1 MKTKQKGTIKAAG
14 IHLGKALSRRTML
27 KGVGAALAL
36 PMLDAM
42 TPAFA
47 KAPQAVHRFQTVYIP
62 NGMAMEY
69 WSPATTGN
77 YELTPVLKPL
87 SKYKSK
93 MRVISGLKANWN
105 IAHAGAGGSFLTG
118 ITQGGKTEVEI
129 LADVSI
135 DQILANELGKQTQL
149 SSLELSMDAPA
160 LAGACTVNL
169 SCVYTHTLSWRG
181 KTQPLPT
188 EHNPRALF
196 ERLFGDGGTTAKN
209 VREIRLRQQT
219 SILDAV
225 LEKLSGLEK
234 QLGYE
239 DKHLV
244 GSYTESVRNIER
256 RIQKA
261 EEQIDMDLPE
271 IDQPA
276 GVPPIYEDHMEI
288 MQDLQVLALQTDLTR
303 VITFMMSKEQS
314 PRPYPQI
321 GVPDAHHPLSHHN
334 NNPVLVERMSKIN
347 AYHTSLFSKYLHK
360 LSAVK
365 EGDRSLLDNMTML
378 YGGGLSN
385 STIHSGVNLPVLLV
399 GGGAGWLN
407 GGEHVQYKNEPTMA
421 DLHLSLMEKFGISV
435 EQMGGSTGPISL

>member
-1 MKTKQKGTIKAAG
+1 
-14 IHLGKALSRRTML
+14 
-27 KGVGAALAL
+27 
-36 PMLDAM
+36 
-42 TPAFA
+42 
-47 KAPQAVHRFQTVYIP
+47 
-62 NGMAMEY
+62 MAMEY
-69 WSPATTGN
+69 WSPKTVGD

-87 SKYKSK
+87 ANYKEK
-93 MRVISGLKANWN
+93 MKVISGLKANWN

-118 ITQGGKTEVEI
+118 VTQGGKTEVEI
-129 LADVSI
+129 LADISI
-135 DQILANELGKQTQL
+135 DQILANELGKKTQL

-196 ERLFGDGGTTAKN
+196 ERLFGDSGTTAKEA
-209 VREIRLRQQT
+209 REIRLRQQT

-225 LEKLSGLEK
+225 MEKLANLESK
-234 QLGYE
+234 LGYE
-239 DKHLV
+239 DRHLV
-244 GSYTESVRNIER
+244 DGYTESVRNIER

-271 IDQPA
+271 LDPPA
-276 GVPPIYEDHMEI
+276 GVPPSFEEHMEI

-303 VITFMMSKEQS
+303 VVTFMMSKEQS

-347 AYHTSLFSKYLHK
+347 TYHTTLFSKYLDK
-360 LSAVK
+360 LSSVT
-365 EGDRSLLDNMTML
+365 EGDGTLLDNMTIL

-385 STIHSGVNLPVLLV
+385 STIHSGVNLPILLV
-399 GGGAGWLN
+399 GGGAGWLA
-407 GGEHVQYKNEPTMA
+407 GGEHVHYSNEPTMA
-421 DLHLSLMEKFGISV
+421 DLHLGLMEKFGVSV
-435 EQMGGSTGPISL
+435 PKMGGSSGPIAL

>member
-1 MKTKQKGTIKAAG
+1 MKTKQKGTIKVAG
-14 IHLGKALSRRTML
+14 VHLGKALSRRTML

-47 KAPQAVHRFQTVYIP
+47 NAPQAVHRFQTVYIP

-196 ERLFGDGGTTAKN
+196 ERLFGDSGTTAKN

-347 AYHTSLFSKYLHK
+347 AYHTSLFSKYLDK

>member
-1 MKTKQKGTIKAAG
+1 MKTKQKGTIKTAG

-47 KAPQAVHRFQTVYIP
+47 SGPQAVHRFQTVYIP

-87 SKYKSK
+87 SKYKNK

-209 VREIRLRQQT
+209 VREVRLRQQT

-271 IDQPA
+271 IEQPA

-347 AYHTSLFSKYLHK
+347 AYHTSLFSRYLDK

-385 STIHSGVNLPVLLV
+385 STIHSGVNLPVLLA

-407 GGEHVQYKNEPTMA
+407 GGEHVHYKDEPTMA

>member
-1 MKTKQKGTIKAAG
+1 MKTKQKSTIKAAG

-47 KAPQAVHRFQTVYIP
+47 NAPQAVHRFQTVYIP

-347 AYHTSLFSKYLHK
+347 AYHTSLFSKYLDK

-407 GGEHVQYKNEPTMA
+407 GGEHVHYKNEPTMA

>member
-1 MKTKQKGTIKAAG
+1 MKTKQKGTIKVAG
-14 IHLGKALSRRTML
+14 VHLGKALSRRTML

-47 KAPQAVHRFQTVYIP
+47 NAPQAVHRFQTVYIP

-196 ERLFGDGGTTAKN
+196 ERLFGDSGTTAKN

-347 AYHTSLFSKYLHK
+347 AYHTSLFSKYLDK

-407 GGEHVQYKNEPTMA
+407 GGEHVHYKNEPTMA

>member
-1 MKTKQKGTIKAAG
+1 MKTKQKGTIKVAG
-14 IHLGKALSRRTML
+14 VHLGKALSRRTML

-47 KAPQAVHRFQTVYIP
+47 NAPQAVHRFQTVYIP

-87 SKYKSK
+87 SKYKNK

-209 VREIRLRQQT
+209 VREVRLRQQT

-239 DKHLV
+239 DRHLV

-347 AYHTSLFSKYLHK
+347 AYHTSLFSKYLDK

-407 GGEHVQYKNEPTMA
+407 GGEHVHYKNEPTMA

-435 EQMGGSTGPISL
+435 KQIGGSTGPISL

>member
-1 MKTKQKGTIKAAG
+1 MKTKQKVTIKVAG
-14 IHLGKALSRRTML
+14 VHLGKALSRRTML

-47 KAPQAVHRFQTVYIP
+47 NAPQAVHRFQTVYIP

-196 ERLFGDGGTTAKN
+196 ERLFGDSGTTAKN

-347 AYHTSLFSKYLHK
+347 AYHTSLFSKYLDK

-407 GGEHVQYKNEPTMA
+407 GGEHVHYKNEPTMA

>member
-1 MKTKQKGTIKAAG
+1 MKQKGTIKTAG

-47 KAPQAVHRFQTVYIP
+47 SGPQAVHRFQTVYIP

-87 SKYKSK
+87 SKYKNK

-209 VREIRLRQQT
+209 VREVRLRQQT

-271 IDQPA
+271 IEQPA

-347 AYHTSLFSKYLHK
+347 AYHTSLFSRYLDK

-407 GGEHVQYKNEPTMA
+407 GGEHVHYKDEPTMA

-435 EQMGGSTGPISL
+435 AQMGGSTGPISL

>member
-1 MKTKQKGTIKAAG
+1 MKTKQKGTIKATG

-47 KAPQAVHRFQTVYIP
+47 NAPQAVHRFQTVYIP

-87 SKYKSK
+87 SKYKNK

-347 AYHTSLFSKYLHK
+347 AYHTSLFSKYLDK

-407 GGEHVQYKNEPTMA
+407 GGEHVHYKNEPTMA